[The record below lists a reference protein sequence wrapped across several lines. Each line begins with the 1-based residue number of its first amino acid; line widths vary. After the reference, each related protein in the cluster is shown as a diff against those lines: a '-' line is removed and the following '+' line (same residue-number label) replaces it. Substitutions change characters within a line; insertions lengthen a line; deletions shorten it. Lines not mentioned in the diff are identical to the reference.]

1 VKHAFPW
8 SLALAGPSL
17 PVHVAWFPEAAMLRR
32 RETAFGASKPE
43 GVRTVAQAMQRKLR
57 PQGSEENQERTTS
70 RVLVGESSGE

>member
-1 VKHAFPW
+1 
-8 SLALAGPSL
+8 
-17 PVHVAWFPEAAMLRR
+17 MLRR